1 MAYSIYDIKFY
12 KVDDEDEEVRDKN
25 ENVKLFEPKGRWKE
39 LEYLCEDREDDDF
52 MEITANGVQLLT
64 IGSEDIITNLD
75 DEDHNLSEEQ
85 KERILK
91 LDDDVMYQAI
101 YGATKHME
109 LSDYYHMAIEDAIF
123 YLKNYV
129 TSNEEKDIDQTKK

>member
-1 MAYSIYDIKFY
+1 MYDT
-12 KVDDEDEEVRDKN
+12 D
-25 ENVKLFEPKGRWKE
+25 
-39 LEYLCEDREDDDF
+39 
-52 MEITANGVQLLT
+52 GVQLLT
-64 IGSEDIITNLD
+64 IGSEDIINNLD
-75 DEDHNLSEEQ
+75 DEDHNLSEKQ

-109 LSDYYHMAIEDAIF
+109 LSDYYYMAIEDAIF

-129 TSNEEKDIDQTKK
+129 TSNEEECNDNKKL